1 MKLKNN
7 ENIMPNSY
15 KRNLKKAHKYKAKE
29 IKKYTK
35 ISLARIYLCQETQQK
50 HNEIT
55 KTQIKVDGI

>member
-7 ENIMPNSY
+7 ENIMPSSY
-15 KRNLKKAHKYKAKE
+15 KKKLKKAHKYKAKE
-29 IKKYTK
+29 IKSHTK
-35 ISLARIYLCQETQQK
+35 ISLERMYLCQETQLK